1 MSSLESHS
9 LGHSDKDKGRDCLQH
24 YESFYAISIRCVE
37 QYCSLHQFCVCT
49 APASSS
55 LFADETTY
63 ILESEFGRTTN
74 GVHKYAQTTH
84 THKNCSLCFNNNIP
98 HAQTRKKNIALTN
111 TRAFKVRIV
120 FHRPKSQSTVN
131 QPIKQRRGMQNQ
143 RRVLRLPAKTN
154 AFFFSNNFCRP

>member
-98 HAQTRKKNIALTN
+98 HAQTRKKYSLDQYTS
-111 TRAFKVRIV
+111 V
-120 FHRPKSQSTVN
+120 QSTYSFSPPKITVYCKPTN
-131 QPIKQRRGMQNQ
+131 Q
-143 RRVLRLPAKTN
+143 TT
-154 AFFFSNNFCRP
+154 